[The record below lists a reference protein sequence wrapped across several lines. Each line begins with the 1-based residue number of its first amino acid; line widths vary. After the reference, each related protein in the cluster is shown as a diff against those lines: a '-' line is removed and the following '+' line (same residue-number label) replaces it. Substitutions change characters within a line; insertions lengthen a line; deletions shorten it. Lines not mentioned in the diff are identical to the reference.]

1 MKLWKRPILYIL
13 LFLSCSLTI
22 FAGPSID
29 RVSYLIRGDFNN
41 VDSLQIKLE
50 DRLDNINTLGLLAL
64 YDGNSFKLEGDWQI
78 EFLKRPTY
86 RMKLAFIFPLDLADL
101 HLGKGLGFAGES
113 FYSTINRFTWN
124 LKYFFDADRWV
135 YDLGMT
141 HPIYEDASLIICVGN
156 NYWDRENKLFFGFKV
171 GI

>member
-50 DRLDNINTLGLLAL
+50 DRLDTINTLGLLAL

-86 RMKLAFIFPLDLADL
+86 RMKLAFIFPL
-101 HLGKGLGFAGES
+101 
-113 FYSTINRFTWN
+113 
-124 LKYFFDADRWV
+124 
-135 YDLGMT
+135 
-141 HPIYEDASLIICVGN
+141 
-156 NYWDRENKLFFGFKV
+156 
-171 GI
+171 

>member
-1 MKLWKRPILYIL
+1 MESWKRTILYML

-22 FAGPSID
+22 FAAPSID
-29 RVSYLIRGDFNN
+29 RVSYLIRGDFNK

-50 DRLDNINTLGLLAL
+50 DRLDTINTLGLVVL

-86 RMKLAFIFPLDLADL
+86 RMNLAFVFPLNLADL
-101 HLGKGLGFAGES
+101 HLGKGLGFTGES
-113 FYSTINRFTWN
+113 FYSTPNRFIWN
-124 LKYFFDADRWV
+124 LNYFFDADKWT
-135 YDLGMT
+135 YGLGLQ
-141 HPIYEDASLIICVGN
+141 HPLYEDTSLIIGVGN

-171 GI
+171 GL